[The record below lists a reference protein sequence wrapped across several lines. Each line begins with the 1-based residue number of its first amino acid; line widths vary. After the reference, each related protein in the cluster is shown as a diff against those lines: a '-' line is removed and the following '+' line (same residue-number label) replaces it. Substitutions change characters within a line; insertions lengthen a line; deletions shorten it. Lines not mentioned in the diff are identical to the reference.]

1 MVDRRRISKRELDQR
16 ETCGMGREGCF
27 MYAVYQKQMIGK
39 RRLKK
44 RNGIKKKKRGRK
56 KDEWSRLKER
66 IRVIYM
72 HTRKTSG

>member
-1 MVDRRRISKRELDQR
+1 MIGDDDRISKRELDQR
-16 ETCGMGREGCF
+16 LASWKEKGWF
-27 MYAVYQKQMIGK
+27 MYADQKQMIGK

-44 RNGIKKKKRGRK
+44 RNRVKKKEGKK